1 MVENMGRKGKTGVS
15 AAMNAAEY
23 RDAIAAL
30 GYSQQAFAKLVGAS
44 PRTGQKW
51 ALGETRLPGS
61 VALLLRLLIARPEL
75 KPVVESMTPLAVRV
89 RREGKAAA

>member
-1 MVENMGRKGKTGVS
+1 MLENMAQKGKTGVS
-15 AAMNAAEY
+15 AAMGAPEY

-30 GYSQQAFAKLVGAS
+30 GYSQQAFATLVGAS

-51 ALGETRLPGS
+51 ALGESRVPGS
-61 VALLLRLLIARPEL
+61 VALLIRLLMARPEL